1 MVRTARVN
9 PVRVTARY
17 AGRIG
22 VLGAAPVPAGSMVG
36 MAVQRIRKSS
46 SGILGM
52 AVSGLRVTVRT
63 VAQQVA
69 ESAGKF
75 QRIQEKWRDSD

>member
-1 MVRTARVN
+1 
-9 PVRVTARY
+9 
-17 AGRIG
+17 
-22 VLGAAPVPAGSMVG
+22 MVG